1 MTRRKLKPFVLPTLY
16 SLAVVIFILCMFL
29 VQSILNNSLLE
40 ANELKDDIEY
50 VDGDITDDIDKDIP
64 VVATKIII
72 NKPYIDSSVKVVKNY
87 YDYLSSSE
95 EQEKSIVYYE
105 NTYMQNSGIDL
116 SSGNV
121 FDVVSILDG
130 EVISVKED
138 ELLGKIVEIRHEN
151 EIISVYQSLSEI
163 NVKENDKVLA
173 NQVIGK
179 SGESNV
185 NKDLGNHLHFELYHH
200 GKVVNPINYF
210 DKNVDE
216 LN

>member
-1 MTRRKLKPFVLPTLY
+1 MTRRKLEPFVLPTLY

-151 EIISVYQSLSEI
+151 ELISVYQSLSEI

>member
-40 ANELKDDIEY
+40 ENELKDNIEY
-50 VDGDITDDIDKDIP
+50 VYGDITDDINKDIP

-151 EIISVYQSLSEI
+151 ELISVYQSLSEI

>member
-50 VDGDITDDIDKDIP
+50 VDGDITDNIDKDIP

-151 EIISVYQSLSEI
+151 ELISVYQSLSEI
-163 NVKENDKVLA
+163 NVKENDNVLA

>member
-151 EIISVYQSLSEI
+151 ELISVYQSLSEI

-185 NKDLGNHLHFELYHH
+185 NKYLGNHLHFELYHH

>member
-105 NTYMQNSGIDL
+105 NIYMQNSGIDL

-151 EIISVYQSLSEI
+151 ELISVYQSLSEI

>member
-50 VDGDITDDIDKDIP
+50 VDGDITDNIDKDIP

-151 EIISVYQSLSEI
+151 ELISVYQSLSEV

>member
-138 ELLGKIVEIRHEN
+138 DLLGKIVEIRHEN
-151 EIISVYQSLSEI
+151 ELISVYQSLSEV

>member
-151 EIISVYQSLSEI
+151 ELISVYQSLSEV

>member
-1 MTRRKLKPFVLPTLY
+1 MTKRKLKPFVLPTLY
-16 SLAVVIFILCMFL
+16 SLAIVIFILCMFL
-29 VQSILNNSLLE
+29 VQSILNNSLFE
-40 ANELKDDIEY
+40 ANELKEEIEY

-64 VVATKIII
+64 VVSTKVII

-130 EVISVKED
+130 EVVSVKED
-138 ELLGKIVEIRHEN
+138 ELLGKIIEIRHSN
-151 EIISVYQSLSEI
+151 ELVSVYQSLSEV
-163 NVKENDKVLA
+163 NVKEKDKVLA

-210 DKNVDE
+210 DKNIEE

>member
-130 EVISVKED
+130 EIISVKED

-151 EIISVYQSLSEI
+151 ELISVYQSLSEI

>member
-151 EIISVYQSLSEI
+151 ELISVYQSLSEI

>member
-50 VDGDITDDIDKDIP
+50 VDGDITDNIDKDIP

-151 EIISVYQSLSEI
+151 ELISVYQSLSEI

>member
-138 ELLGKIVEIRHEN
+138 ELLGKIVEIRHKN
-151 EIISVYQSLSEI
+151 ELISVYQSLSEI

>member
-1 MTRRKLKPFVLPTLY
+1 
-16 SLAVVIFILCMFL
+16 MFL

-151 EIISVYQSLSEI
+151 ELISVYQSLSEI

>member
-121 FDVVSILDG
+121 FDVVSI
-130 EVISVKED
+130 
-138 ELLGKIVEIRHEN
+138 
-151 EIISVYQSLSEI
+151 
-163 NVKENDKVLA
+163 
-173 NQVIGK
+173 
-179 SGESNV
+179 
-185 NKDLGNHLHFELYHH
+185 
-200 GKVVNPINYF
+200 
-210 DKNVDE
+210 
-216 LN
+216 

>member
-72 NKPYIDSSVKVVKNY
+72 NRPYIDSSVKVVKNY

-151 EIISVYQSLSEI
+151 ELISVYQSLSEV

>member
-1 MTRRKLKPFVLPTLY
+1 MTKRKLKPFVLPTLY
-16 SLAVVIFILCMFL
+16 SLAIVIFILCMFL
-29 VQSILNNSLLE
+29 VQSILNNSLFE
-40 ANELKDDIEY
+40 ANELKEEIEY

-64 VVATKIII
+64 VLSTKVII

-130 EVISVKED
+130 EVVSVKED
-138 ELLGKIVEIRHEN
+138 ELLGKIIEIRHSN
-151 EIISVYQSLSEI
+151 ELVSVYQSLSEV

-210 DKNVDE
+210 DKNIEE

>member
-72 NKPYIDSSVKVVKNY
+72 IKPYIDSSVKVVKNY

-151 EIISVYQSLSEI
+151 ELISVYQSLSEI

>member
-1 MTRRKLKPFVLPTLY
+1 MTKRKLKPFVLPTLY
-16 SLAVVIFILCMFL
+16 SLAIVIFILCMFL
-29 VQSILNNSLLE
+29 VQSILNNSLFE
-40 ANELKDDIEY
+40 ANELKEEIEY

-64 VVATKIII
+64 VVSTKVII

-130 EVISVKED
+130 EVVSVKED
-138 ELLGKIVEIRHEN
+138 ELLGKIIEIRHSN
-151 EIISVYQSLSEI
+151 ELVSVYQSLSEV

-210 DKNVDE
+210 DKNIEE

>member
-105 NTYMQNSGIDL
+105 NTYMQNSGVDYV
-116 SSGNV
+116 SDTV
-121 FDVVSILDG
+121 FDVVAVLDG
-130 EVISVKED
+130 EVILVETDPTLGNIVKLKHD
-138 ELLGKIVEIRHEN
+138 KNLIT
-151 EIISVYQSLSEI
+151 VYQGIDNIDLKEGSTI
-163 NVKENDKVLA
+163 N
-173 NQVIGK
+173 QGTIIGT
-179 SGESNV
+179 SGTSKIYTNYTTS
-185 NKDLGNHLHFELYHH
+185 LHFEVYYN
-200 GKVVNPINYF
+200 G
-210 DKNVDE
+210 E
-216 LN
+216 LMDPENFYTLNIEDL

>member
-1 MTRRKLKPFVLPTLY
+1 
-16 SLAVVIFILCMFL
+16 
-29 VQSILNNSLLE
+29 
-40 ANELKDDIEY
+40 
-50 VDGDITDDIDKDIP
+50 
-64 VVATKIII
+64 
-72 NKPYIDSSVKVVKNY
+72 
-87 YDYLSSSE
+87 
-95 EQEKSIVYYE
+95 
-105 NTYMQNSGIDL
+105 MQNSGIDL

-151 EIISVYQSLSEI
+151 ELISVYQSLSEI

>member
-116 SSGNV
+116 SSENV

-151 EIISVYQSLSEI
+151 ELISVYQSLSEI

>member
-1 MTRRKLKPFVLPTLY
+1 MTRRKLKPVVLPTIY
-16 SLAVVIFILCMFL
+16 SLSLLLFILCMFL

-151 EIISVYQSLSEI
+151 ELISVYQSLSEI

>member
-138 ELLGKIVEIRHEN
+138 DLLGKIVEIRHEN
-151 EIISVYQSLSEI
+151 ELISVYQSLSEI